1 MDKAQFGWNKRRE
14 KDVIC
19 IQLVVH
25 SHTQRSSMLGL
36 VWKFETKSELENM
49 GNIFRNQRR

>member
-1 MDKAQFGWNKRRE
+1 MDKAQVGWNASRK
-14 KDVIC
+14 KDVIG

-25 SHTQRSSMLGL
+25 SHTQRSSMLGV

-49 GNIFRNQRR
+49 DNIFRNQRR